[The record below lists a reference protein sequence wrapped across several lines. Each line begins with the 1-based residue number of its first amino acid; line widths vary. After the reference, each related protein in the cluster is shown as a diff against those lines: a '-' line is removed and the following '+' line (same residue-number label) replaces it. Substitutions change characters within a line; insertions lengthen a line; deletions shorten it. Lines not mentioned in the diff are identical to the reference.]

1 MEASSLLLFDLDGTL
16 VDTAPEMHRALNI
29 LLKEQGMN
37 SVEYKDV
44 KPFVSHGVMG
54 IFSVVFDDNPKVDG
68 NRYNRY
74 LNLYEQILGSEA
86 SLFEGMNMVIK
97 QLEQDNCLWGVVT
110 NKSRRFAK
118 PLLQKLGL
126 IDKAI
131 CLITRDDV
139 EFGKPHPQP
148 ILQALKKVKFK
159 QYQNCYYI
167 GDSSKDIES
176 AKSAGIKS
184 IACSYGYRMKDDH
197 PEKWG
202 ADFCIDKPIE
212 ILNVI

>member
-1 MEASSLLLFDLDGTL
+1 MESPSILLFDLDGTL
-16 VDTAPEMHRALNI
+16 VDTAPEMHSALNI

-37 SVEYKDV
+37 SVEYNV
-44 KPFVSHGVMG
+44 VRPFVSHGVMG
-54 IFSVVFDDNPKVDG
+54 IFSVVFDDDPKING

-74 LNLYEQILGSEA
+74 LRLYEEILGSEA
-86 SLFEGMNMVIK
+86 TLFDGMSMVIK
-97 QLEQDNCLWGVVT
+97 QLEKNNHLWGVVT
-110 NKSRRFAK
+110 NKSHRFAK
-118 PLLQKLGL
+118 PLLEKLGI

-139 EFGKPHPQP
+139 EFANPHPQP
-148 ILQALKKVKFK
+148 ILKALKKVKLKEGQHCF
-159 QYQNCYYI
+159 YI

-176 AKSAGIKS
+176 AKSAGIRS
-184 IACSYGYRMKDDH
+184 IACSYGYRMENDR

-202 ADFCIDKPIE
+202 ADFCVDKPIE

>member
-1 MEASSLLLFDLDGTL
+1 MESPSLLLFDLDGTL
-16 VDTAPEMHRALNI
+16 VDTAPEMHSALNI

-37 SVEYKDV
+37 SVEYNDV
-44 KPFVSHGVMG
+44 RPFVSHGVKG
-54 IFSVVFDDNPKVDG
+54 IFSVVFDDDPKING

-74 LNLYEQILGSEA
+74 LRLYEEILGSEA
-86 SLFEGMNMVIK
+86 SLFDGMNMVIK
-97 QLEQDNCLWGVVT
+97 QLEENNHLWGVVT
-110 NKSRRFAK
+110 NKSHRFAK
-118 PLLQKLGL
+118 PLLEKLGI

-139 EFGKPHPQP
+139 EFAKPHPQP
-148 ILQALKKVKFK
+148 ILKALKEVKLKEGQHCF
-159 QYQNCYYI
+159 YI

-176 AKSAGIKS
+176 AKSAGVRS
-184 IACSYGYRMKDDH
+184 IACSYGYRMENAH

-202 ADFCIDKPIE
+202 ADFCVDKPIE

>member
-1 MEASSLLLFDLDGTL
+1 MKLPSLLLFDLDGTL
-16 VDTAPEMHRALNI
+16 VDTAPEMHSALNI

-37 SVEYKDV
+37 SVEYNDV
-44 KPFVSHGVMG
+44 RPFVSHGVMG
-54 IFSVVFDDNPKVDG
+54 IFSVVFDDDPKING

-74 LNLYEQILGSEA
+74 LRLYEEILGSEA
-86 SLFEGMNMVIK
+86 SLFDGMNMVIK
-97 QLEQDNCLWGVVT
+97 QLEENNHLWGVVT
-110 NKSRRFAK
+110 NKSHRFAK
-118 PLLQKLGL
+118 PLLEKLWI

-139 EFGKPHPQP
+139 EFAKPHPQP
-148 ILQALKKVKFK
+148 ILKALKKVKLKEGQHCF
-159 QYQNCYYI
+159 YI

-176 AKSAGIKS
+176 AKSAGIRS
-184 IACSYGYRMKDDH
+184 IACSYGYRIENDH

-202 ADFCIDKPIE
+202 ADFCVDKPIE

>member
-1 MEASSLLLFDLDGTL
+1 MESPSILLFDLDGTL
-16 VDTAPEMHRALNI
+16 VDTAPEMHSALNI

-37 SVEYKDV
+37 SVEYNDV
-44 KPFVSHGVMG
+44 RPFVSHGVMG
-54 IFSVVFDDNPKVDG
+54 IFSVVFDDDPKING

-74 LNLYEQILGSEA
+74 LRLCENILGSEA
-86 SLFEGMNMVIK
+86 SLFDGMNMVIK
-97 QLEQDNCLWGVVT
+97 QLEENNHLWGVVT
-110 NKSRRFAK
+110 NKSHRFAN
-118 PLLQKLGL
+118 PLLEKLGI

-139 EFGKPHPQP
+139 EFAKPHPQP
-148 ILQALKKVKFK
+148 ILKALKEVKLKEGQHCF
-159 QYQNCYYI
+159 YI

-176 AKSAGIKS
+176 AKSAGIRS
-184 IACSYGYRMKDDH
+184 IACSYGYRMENDH

-202 ADFCIDKPIE
+202 ADFCVDKPIE

>member
-1 MEASSLLLFDLDGTL
+1 MESPSLLLFDLDGTL
-16 VDTAPEMHRALNI
+16 VDTAPEMHLALNT

-37 SVEYKDV
+37 SVEYNDV
-44 KPFVSHGVMG
+44 RPFVSHGVMG
-54 IFSVVFDDNPKVDG
+54 IFSVVFDDDPKING

-74 LNLYEQILGSEA
+74 LGLYEQILGSEA
-86 SLFEGMNMVIK
+86 SLFDGMSMVIK
-97 QLEQDNCLWGVVT
+97 QLEENNHSWGVVT
-110 NKSRRFAK
+110 NKSYRFAK
-118 PLLQKLGL
+118 PLLEKLGI

-139 EFGKPHPQP
+139 EFAKPHPQP
-148 ILQALKKVKFK
+148 ILKALKEVKLKEGQHCF
-159 QYQNCYYI
+159 YI

-176 AKSAGIKS
+176 AKSAGIRS
-184 IACSYGYRMKDDH
+184 IACSYGYRMENDH

-202 ADFCIDKPIE
+202 ADFCVDKPIE

>member
-1 MEASSLLLFDLDGTL
+1 MESPSLLLFDLDGTL
-16 VDTAPEMHRALNI
+16 VDTAPEMHSALNI
-29 LLKEQGMN
+29 LLKEEGMN
-37 SVEYKDV
+37 SIEYNDV
-44 KPFVSHGVMG
+44 RPFVSHGVMG
-54 IFSVVFDDNPKVDG
+54 IFSVVFDDDPKING

-74 LNLYEQILGSEA
+74 LNLYEKILGTDA
-86 SLFEGMNMVIK
+86 ALFDGMGMVIE
-97 QLEQDNCLWGVVT
+97 QLEENNHSWGVVT
-110 NKSRRFAK
+110 NKSHRFAK
-118 PLLQKLGL
+118 PLLEKLGI

-139 EFGKPHPQP
+139 EFAKPHPQP
-148 ILQALKKVKFK
+148 ILEALKTVKFK
-159 QYQNCYYI
+159 EHKNCFYI

-184 IACSYGYRMKDDH
+184 IACSYGYRMKEDH
-197 PEKWG
+197 PGKWG

>member
-1 MEASSLLLFDLDGTL
+1 MESPSLLLFDLDGTL
-16 VDTAPEMHRALNI
+16 VDTAPEMHSALNI

-37 SVEYKDV
+37 SVEYNDV
-44 KPFVSHGVMG
+44 RPFVSHGVMG
-54 IFSVVFDDNPKVDG
+54 IFSVVFDDDPKING

-74 LNLYEQILGSEA
+74 LRLYEEILGSEA
-86 SLFEGMNMVIK
+86 TLFDGMSMVIK
-97 QLEQDNCLWGVVT
+97 QLEKNNHLWGVVT
-110 NKSRRFAK
+110 NKSHRFAK
-118 PLLQKLGL
+118 PLLEKLGI

-139 EFGKPHPQP
+139 EFAKPHPQP
-148 ILQALKKVKFK
+148 ILNALKKVKLIEGQHCF
-159 QYQNCYYI
+159 YI

-176 AKSAGIKS
+176 AKSAGIRS
-184 IACSYGYRMKDDH
+184 IACSYGYRMENDR

-202 ADFCIDKPIE
+202 ADFCVDKPIE

>member
-1 MEASSLLLFDLDGTL
+1 MESPSLLLFDLDGTL
-16 VDTAPEMHRALNI
+16 VDTAPEMHLALNT

-37 SVEYKDV
+37 SVEYNDV
-44 KPFVSHGVMG
+44 RPFVSHGVMG
-54 IFSVVFDDNPKVDG
+54 IFSVVFDDDPKING

-74 LNLYEQILGSEA
+74 LHLYEEILGSEA
-86 SLFEGMNMVIK
+86 SLFDGMSMVIK
-97 QLEQDNCLWGVVT
+97 QLEKNNHLWGVVT
-110 NKSRRFAK
+110 NKSHRFAK
-118 PLLQKLGL
+118 PLLEKLGI

-139 EFGKPHPQP
+139 EFAKPHPQP
-148 ILQALKKVKFK
+148 ILKALKKVKLKEGQHCF
-159 QYQNCYYI
+159 YI

-176 AKSAGIKS
+176 AKSAGIRS
-184 IACSYGYRMKDDH
+184 IACSYGYRMEKDN

-202 ADFCIDKPIE
+202 ADFCVDKPIE

>member
-1 MEASSLLLFDLDGTL
+1 MESPSLLLFDLDGTL
-16 VDTAPEMHRALNI
+16 VDTAPEMHSALNI

-37 SVEYKDV
+37 SVEYNDV
-44 KPFVSHGVMG
+44 RPFVSHGVMG
-54 IFSVVFDDNPKVDG
+54 IFSVVFDDDPKING

-74 LNLYEQILGSEA
+74 LRLYEKILGSEA
-86 SLFEGMNMVIK
+86 SLFDGMNMVIK
-97 QLEQDNCLWGVVT
+97 QLEENNHLWGVVT
-110 NKSRRFAK
+110 NKSHRFAK
-118 PLLQKLGL
+118 PLLEKLGI

-139 EFGKPHPQP
+139 EFAKPHPQP
-148 ILQALKKVKFK
+148 ILKALKKVKLKEGQHCF
-159 QYQNCYYI
+159 YI

-176 AKSAGIKS
+176 AKSAGIRS
-184 IACSYGYRMKDDH
+184 IACSYGYRMENDH

-202 ADFCIDKPIE
+202 ADFCVDKPIE

>member
-1 MEASSLLLFDLDGTL
+1 MESPSLLLFDLDGTL
-16 VDTAPEMHRALNI
+16 VDTAPEMHSALNI

-37 SVEYKDV
+37 SVEYNDV
-44 KPFVSHGVMG
+44 RPFVSHGVMG
-54 IFSVVFDDNPKVDG
+54 IFSVVFDDDPKING

-74 LNLYEQILGSEA
+74 LGLYEQILGSEA
-86 SLFEGMNMVIK
+86 SLFDGMNMVIK
-97 QLEQDNCLWGVVT
+97 QLEENNHLWGVVT
-110 NKSRRFAK
+110 NKSYRFAK
-118 PLLQKLGL
+118 PLLEKLGI

-139 EFGKPHPQP
+139 EFAKPHPQP
-148 ILQALKKVKFK
+148 ILKALKKVKFIER
-159 QYQNCYYI
+159 QHCFYI

-184 IACSYGYRMKDDH
+184 IACSYGYRMEDDH

-202 ADFCIDKPIE
+202 ADFCVDKPIE

>member
-1 MEASSLLLFDLDGTL
+1 MGSPSLLLFDLDGTL
-16 VDTAPEMHRALNI
+16 VDSAPEMHSALNI

-37 SVEYKDV
+37 SVEYNDV
-44 KPFVSHGVMG
+44 RPFVSHGVKG
-54 IFSVVFDDNPKVDG
+54 IFSVVFDDDPKING

-74 LNLYEQILGSEA
+74 LRLYEEILGSEA
-86 SLFEGMNMVIK
+86 SLFDGMNMVIK
-97 QLEQDNCLWGVVT
+97 QLEENNHLWGVVT
-110 NKSRRFAK
+110 NKSHRFAK
-118 PLLQKLGL
+118 PLLEKLGI

-139 EFGKPHPQP
+139 EFAKPHPQP
-148 ILQALKKVKFK
+148 ILKALKKVKLKEGQHCF
-159 QYQNCYYI
+159 YS

-176 AKSAGIKS
+176 AKAAGIRS
-184 IACSYGYRMKDDH
+184 IACSYGYRMENDH

-202 ADFCIDKPIE
+202 ADFCVDKPIE